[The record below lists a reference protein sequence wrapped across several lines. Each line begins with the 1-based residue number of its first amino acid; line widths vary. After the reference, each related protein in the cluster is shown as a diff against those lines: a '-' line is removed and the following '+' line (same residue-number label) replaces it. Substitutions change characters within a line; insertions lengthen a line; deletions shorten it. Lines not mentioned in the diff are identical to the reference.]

1 MNTRKILFGIMT
13 FSVLIFASC
22 TNDTADAEL
31 YEVGIDKSKITKG
44 PDSID
49 KSKITKGTDA
59 IDKSKITKSNNQN

>member
-1 MNTRKILFGIMT
+1 MNTRKILFGILT

-22 TNDTADAEL
+22 TSDSADVEL
-31 YEVGIDKSKITKG
+31 YETGIDKSKITKG

-59 IDKSKITKSNNQN
+59 IDKSKITKNNKKR